1 MFDNR
6 FDQAMEKADQ
16 TIWLA
21 FSIQVRVNGG
31 DSVSA
36 IYDETPNEFDS
47 MSGVI
52 RKLSFLASSGVK
64 VRQGDV
70 IEFVKTGKQA
80 TVTSGPYADGGNIVV
95 NL

>member
-16 TIWLA
+16 TIWSA

-31 DSVSA
+31 DPVSA
-36 IYDETPNEFDS
+36 VYDETPIEFDS
-47 MSGVI
+47 MSGAL
-52 RKLSFLASSGVK
+52 RKLSFLASSGVR
-64 VRQGDV
+64 VRKGDV
-70 IEFVKTGKQA
+70 IEFVKTGKKA
-80 TVTSGPYADGGNIVV
+80 TVTSGPYLDGGNFVV